1 MEIMNPSSRN
11 ANPMYPSVFA
21 MRFMPQRLTQSI
33 DWHGHLCFA
42 AWLLELTKPSSI
54 VELGVFRGDSLSTF
68 AQASRELGISPA
80 IMGVDTWAG
89 DETTGKYTEE
99 VYADLKDY
107 FDANH
112 PAVRLFRGFFDDA
125 LLTVPMGS
133 VDVLHIDGSHIY
145 EDVKHD
151 YETWLP
157 KMSERGVILFHD
169 IAVENGNFGTKRFW
183 DEICQHF
190 PSFKFDHS
198 NGLGVLFCG
207 PSQPEVLRRIAEDRA
222 HCEAVKA
229 VFELTGAKFFH
240 LAKEKYWKRETDKH
254 AAYASHIS
262 SGLGE
267 AIGQSAAAQISAF
280 IASSEIQ
287 SALTSTAQKR
297 NFLHRAIS
305 ALVRKLRLH

>member
-1 MEIMNPSSRN
+1 MKIMNSSSQNTDSMFPS
-11 ANPMYPSVFA
+11 AFA
-21 MRFMPQRLTQSI
+21 MRFIPQRLTQAI

-42 AWLLELTKPSSI
+42 AWLLEVSRPSSI

-68 AQASRELGISPA
+68 AQASRELGISPD

-99 VYADLKDY
+99 MYADLKDY

-125 LLTVPMGS
+125 LQTVPMGS

-183 DEICQHF
+183 DETRQQF

-198 NGLGVLFCG
+198 NGLGVLLCG

-222 HCEAVKA
+222 HGEAVKA
-229 VFELTGAKFFH
+229 VFELTGAKFFY
-240 LAKEKYWKRETDKH
+240 LAKGKYWKRETDKH

-262 SGLGE
+262 GGLGL

-280 IASSEIQ
+280 IASGELQ
-287 SALTSTAQKR
+287 SALASVVQKR
-297 NFLHRAIS
+297 SFVHRAIS
-305 ALVRKLRLH
+305 ALIRKLRLR